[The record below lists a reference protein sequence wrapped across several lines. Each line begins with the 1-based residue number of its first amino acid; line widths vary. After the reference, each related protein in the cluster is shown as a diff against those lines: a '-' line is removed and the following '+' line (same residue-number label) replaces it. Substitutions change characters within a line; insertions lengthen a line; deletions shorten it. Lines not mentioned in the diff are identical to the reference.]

1 MGIDDMSPA
10 ALAEELGQR
19 LKQARLNQDMTQL
32 EVAKRAG
39 LSRKVVLNAEKGRV
53 QLEALVAIMIA
64 LNVTSQLDY
73 FLPPPMISPLQ
84 LSKLQGRQR
93 QRASGQSTSGQSTS
107 GQSTSEQSSADEEG
121 TLEW

>member
-1 MGIDDMSPA
+1 MSINDMSPES
-10 ALAEELGQR
+10 LAEELGQR

-39 LSRKVVLNAEKGRV
+39 LSRKVVLNAEKGKV
-53 QLEALVAIMIA
+53 HLEALVAIMIA

-73 FLPPPMISPLQ
+73 FLPPQMISPLQ

-107 GQSTSEQSSADEEG
+107 GQSSADEEG
-121 TLEW
+121 TFEW